1 MAFRRRDGREAGKLL
16 RRCPVGGVGG
26 GDVGSAVSGWSGGGG
41 CDPGVSEAERVLEG
55 MAGRHGDADA
65 SD

>member
-1 MAFRRRDGREAGKLL
+1 MALRRRDCHDAGRLL

-26 GDVGSAVSGWSGGGG
+26 GDVGHAVSGWSGGGG
-41 CDPGVSEAERVLEG
+41 GDPGVSEAERVLEW
-55 MAGRHGDADA
+55 MAGRHGDGDA